1 MTQPVT
7 FSAEGP
13 PDTVLPDEPSR
24 ITEALTAA
32 AGDRE
37 AIAAVVAE
45 HPTSLEA
52 WAGLGESV
60 EDTAESVQDVVHA
73 YSAYRVGYHRGLDAL
88 RKNGWRGTGFVR
100 WHHPSNR
107 GFLRCLA
114 GLGRMADRIGEVD
127 EVDRIDG
134 FLRQLDPDWPPPDLR

>member
-100 WHHPSNR
+100 
-107 GFLRCLA
+107 CLA